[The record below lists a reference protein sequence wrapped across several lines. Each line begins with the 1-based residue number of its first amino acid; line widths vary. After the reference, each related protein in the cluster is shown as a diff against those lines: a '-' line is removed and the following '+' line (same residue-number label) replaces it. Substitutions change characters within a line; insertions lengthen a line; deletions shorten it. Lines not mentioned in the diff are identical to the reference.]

1 MNDPANFSPSNAASQ
16 PEVAEQPQ
24 DTQRVGFCQDCG
36 KPLTAAT
43 IRPVGGGVFCEPC
56 LSARIGAT
64 GYTAGGTNG
73 GGFKPSGTQA
83 NPATPPP
90 PAGVPPAY
98 PVVPPADAR
107 PGLAGLLGLIP
118 GVGAMYNGQ
127 FAKGVVH
134 VIIFAVLVS
143 LANTI
148 DVFGIFVAA
157 WICYQAFEAYHTAKA
172 RLEGRPLPN
181 PFGLNDIGERLGFG
195 KNWGNSYPG
204 STAAWGAAPTQPP
217 PPPSASNPTAAHPAG
232 WQPVATPYGT
242 TVPPQQPVPTGP
254 DWLGYVP
261 PTNFGYPPVPP
272 TQAGYAAQP
281 GYATQPGY
289 SAQPSYATQPAPY
302 AEQLRDDI
310 QAQAVRDAGYPAQP
324 YAPTFTGPSGAVP
337 VPPAPRH
344 TFPVGALWLIGLGVL
359 ILLANLLPDWR
370 ITNRW
375 WLPILLAGLSLLIFL
390 RRQQRGTPL
399 LFMVRTPLILM
410 TLAVLFALHAAYVAI
425 NFGLAFSVILIIFGV
440 LLMMERAAAA
450 NTVYTPPVEPARA
463 SFVPAAEP
471 FATAPTSAAAEPT
484 AAPTAEEDSAR

>member
-16 PEVAEQPQ
+16 PEGAEQPQ

-64 GYTAGGTNG
+64 GYTAAGAPSGA
-73 GGFKPSGTQA
+73 GFKPFSTQPD
-83 NPATPPP
+83 PAAPPP
-90 PAGVPPAY
+90 PPPNVPPGY
-98 PVVPPADAR
+98 VPPPPIETR
-107 PGLAGLLGLIP
+107 PALAGLLGLIP

-134 VIIFAVLVS
+134 VIIFAILVS

-148 DVFGIFVAA
+148 DIFSFLVAA

-195 KNWGNSYPG
+195 KNWGNSYTG
-204 STAAWGAAPTQPP
+204 GAAPWGAAAPTPP
-217 PPPSASNPTAAHPAG
+217 PNSPQTAG
-232 WQPVATPYGT
+232 WQAATTPYGT
-242 TVPPQQPVPTGP
+242 AVPPQTPVASGP

-281 GYATQPGY
+281 GYATQP
-289 SAQPSYATQPAPY
+289 SYATQPDAY
-302 AEQLRDDI
+302 AESLRENI

-324 YAPTFTGPSGAVP
+324 YAPTYTGPTGAVP
-337 VPPAPRH
+337 VPPAPRNY
-344 TFPVGALWLIGLGVL
+344 FPVGALWLIGLGVL

-370 ITNRW
+370 MTNRW
-375 WLPILLAGLSLLIFL
+375 WLPILLAGLSLWLFM
-390 RRQQRGTPL
+390 RRQQRGIPL
-399 LFMVRTPLILM
+399 LFIVRTPLILM
-410 TLAVLFALHAAYVAI
+410 TLAVLFALHAAYVVI
-425 NFGLAFSVILIIFGV
+425 NFGLAFSVILIVFGV
-440 LLMMERAAAA
+440 LLLMERAAAA

-471 FATAPTSAAAEPT
+471 LASAPAPAAAE
-484 AAPTAEEDSAR
+484 PTAEEDSAR